1 MKPVLT
7 VALLVAFFACNPLTE
22 AQIPDDL
29 INGMSGTEVSR
40 RIFDGE
46 HQAMEQLKM
55 HSPIAETYIQSLW
68 PDTSA
73 QIPLDDSYFL
83 NKISF
88 LRFLSQQDKAWIP
101 LFGEPGSRDILTD
114 NGSKT
119 TLYAAGFIYVMFVDP
134 WDFDSDTYRLSYIA
148 DVKLGTIDC
157 LTFAVT
163 PVKHPAPRRFEGT
176 IWVEKQGLKIVRV
189 QGIFQG
195 KHPKFVQRLSPLGG
209 FATFYL
215 HFDCWRKQIAEGL
228 WVPSSIIVDDNIP
241 WKAIGRD
248 GDTDQHIRAR
258 ILVWG
263 YSHIGSF
270 QRALMTV
277 SQNNPTTNVELDGL
291 EADGLLAPAGNVEQL
306 LNETIEKVSHS
317 ELAALHL
324 PKVTCRVL
332 LTTPLDMF
340 HIQNT
345 ILVSRGL
352 LEMASP
358 SILDGLLAH
367 ELAHVAMDQTAD
379 KPFDYS
385 QSLFTTGSSTGLTG
399 LGIVQDQEEE
409 SKAAGITSSLTD
421 DSSVLRSLR
430 EAAGF
435 VAQLRG
441 MSHQIPNIAKP
452 QFGAS
457 LTEHDLG
464 SNPITTSDQNL
475 ALHYRYEV
483 DTWTGQ
489 LHAVKRVRP
498 PDDMSSKGVGA
509 SFSSPGRN

>member
-7 VALLVAFFACNPLTE
+7 IALLVALFACNPLAE

-29 INGMSGTEVSR
+29 INGMSGTEVSQ

-46 HQAMEQLKM
+46 HQAMEQLRM
-55 HSPIAETYIQSLW
+55 YSPVAETYIQSLW
-68 PDTSA
+68 PDTGA
-73 QIPLDDSYFL
+73 QIALDDSDFL
-83 NKISF
+83 NEISF
-88 LRFLSQQDKAWIP
+88 FRFLSRQDKACMP
-101 LFGEPGSRDILTD
+101 LFGEPGSRNILTD

-148 DVKLGTIDC
+148 DAKLGTIDC

-176 IWVEKQGLKIVRV
+176 IWVEKQNLKIVRV

-228 WVPSSIIVDDNIP
+228 WVPSSIIMDDNIP

-258 ILVWG
+258 ILVWD

-270 QRALMTV
+270 QRALMTA
-277 SQNNPTTNVELDGL
+277 SQNNPTTDVELDGL
-291 EADGLLAPAGNVEQL
+291 EADGLLAPAGSVEQL
-306 LNETIEKVSHS
+306 LNETIETMSHS
-317 ELAALHL
+317 ELAGLHL
-324 PKVTCRVL
+324 PTVTCRVL

-345 ILVSRGL
+345 ILISRGL
-352 LEMASP
+352 LEMAS
-358 SILDGLLAH
+358 SSVLDGLLAH
-367 ELAHVAMDQTAD
+367 ELVHVAMDQTVD

-385 QSLFTTGSSTGLTG
+385 QSLFMTHSAGFTG
-399 LGIVQDQEEE
+399 LGIVHDQEDE
-409 SKAAGITSSLTD
+409 SKAAGITSGLTD
-421 DSSVLRSLR
+421 NSSVLRSLR

-441 MSHQIPNIAKP
+441 MSRQIPNIAKP
-452 QFGAS
+452 PFGAG
-457 LTEHDLG
+457 LTENDLG
-464 SNPITTSDQNL
+464 SNPITTSGQNL

-489 LHAVKRVRP
+489 LHAVKWVGP
-498 PDDMSSKGVGA
+498 PDYMSSNSVGA
-509 SFSSPGRN
+509 SFSGSGRN